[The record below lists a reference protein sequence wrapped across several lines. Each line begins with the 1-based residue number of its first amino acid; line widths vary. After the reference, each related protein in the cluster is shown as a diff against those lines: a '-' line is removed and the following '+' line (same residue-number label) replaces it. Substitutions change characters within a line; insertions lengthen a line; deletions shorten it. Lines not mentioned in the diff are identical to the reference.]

1 MGLLLVQN
9 VLLWKAEEKQNG
21 RVVSPESAPTYMKY
35 DLQSEKRP
43 SEKRSLDI
51 WGRLFKTN
59 DVVS

>member
-9 VLLWKAEEKQNG
+9 VLLWKADEKQND

-35 DLQSEKRP
+35 DLP

-51 WGRLFKTN
+51 WARLFKTN
-59 DVVS
+59 DVIS